1 MSFWSDVFGKITTNI
16 FKLKPCMIGVSQT
29 FVSRLLKIEPGEF
42 ILVGFPKQFCTEALS
57 SLDSGWGV
65 DVMRVLPGQQPEVE
79 DVDEINKEL
88 CSDHSER
95 REQVYSPMEGRHWT
109 RLAEPGTLVQALL
122 ATPAR
127 ENWVR

>member
-1 MSFWSDVFGKITTNI
+1 
-16 FKLKPCMIGVSQT
+16 
-29 FVSRLLKIEPGEF
+29 
-42 ILVGFPKQFCTEALS
+42 
-57 SLDSGWGV
+57 
-65 DVMRVLPGQQPEVE
+65 MRDLPGHQPEVE
-79 DVDEINKEL
+79 DVVEINKEL
-88 CSDHSER
+88 CSDHSGC

>member
-1 MSFWSDVFGKITTNI
+1 
-16 FKLKPCMIGVSQT
+16 
-29 FVSRLLKIEPGEF
+29 
-42 ILVGFPKQFCTEALS
+42 
-57 SLDSGWGV
+57 
-65 DVMRVLPGQQPEVE
+65 MRVLPGQQPGVE